1 MEPPAIT
8 LMPETINTSIVEDNL
23 SIDNPT
29 SEISGTPPSAAEAP
43 LVETTPSA
51 AEAPLVET
59 TLIEAEA
66 VRECTDDFC
75 PVNIEHN
82 GPRLFSSAAV
92 GDASIELLK
101 GKIRVPQAKIGTWKH
116 NTYGE
121 VTFTMEKFTEA
132 ITNFENDV
140 LGFEPYLTFG
150 HPIES
155 SDANS
160 YTEFIETAKALDG
173 QRKRGDLEQ
182 LRIEGDML
190 VGYYTPKPEAYD
202 AVSRGEYEYSSGE
215 FLTNFTDKKTGV
227 NRGTVLVRT
236 ALTNAPFIPHREKV
250 VALSQSPQTIAGAV
264 FKLSAVIPEQT
275 ISNQT
280 TMQDEIIMETTETP
294 EPDGATEPSLTVAK
308 DALESMRLSLEAV
321 YEEKL
326 AAMTKAQSDVIATLT
341 KQLETIE
348 EKLSMTQSV
357 AQAYSTEMSVREKAN
372 RAKRL
377 QSRGV
382 PPALIERFSLLADA
396 LQGGSR
402 VIKLS
407 TEAGGERDVTDE
419 LEELLNI
426 AVNSRPVV
434 VQQFGQSAATRPSG
448 LEAQLRELAQKNWDS
463 AKKSKV

>member
-1 MEPPAIT
+1 
-8 LMPETINTSIVEDNL
+8 MPETIDTLIVKDNS

-29 SEISGTPPSAAEAP
+29 FEIPGTPPSAAEAP
-43 LVETTPSA
+43 LVETT
-51 AEAPLVET
+51 
-59 TLIEAEA
+59 LIEVEA
-66 VRECTDDFC
+66 VRECTDNLC

-101 GKIRVPQAKIGTWKH
+101 GKLRVPQAKIGTWKH

-155 SDANS
+155 SDVNS
-160 YTEFIETAKALDG
+160 YDEFIETAEALDG

-190 VGYYTPKPEAYD
+190 VGYYTPKAEAYD

-250 VALSQSPQTIAGAV
+250 VALSQSPQTIAEAV
-264 FKLSAVIPEQT
+264 FKLSAVIPQQT
-275 ISNQT
+275 IPNQT
-280 TMQDEIIMETTETP
+280 TMSNEIIMETTETP
-294 EPDGATEPSLTVAK
+294 ETEPVPATEPSLVAAK

-341 KQLETIE
+341 RQLESIE
-348 EKLSMTQSV
+348 EKLLMTQSV
-357 AQAYSTEMSVREKAN
+357 AQAYSTEVSVREKAR

-377 QSRGV
+377 ESKGV

-396 LQGGSR
+396 LQSGSR

-407 TEAGGERDVTDE
+407 TEAGGERDVTNE
-419 LEELLNI
+419 LEELLDI
-426 AVNSRPVV
+426 AVNSQPVV
-434 VQQFGQSAATRPSG
+434 VQQYGQSAATRPSG

>member
-1 MEPPAIT
+1 
-8 LMPETINTSIVEDNL
+8 MPETIDTFIVKDNS

-29 SEISGTPPSAAEAP
+29 FEIPGTPPSAAEAP
-43 LVETTPSA
+43 LVETT
-51 AEAPLVET
+51 
-59 TLIEAEA
+59 LIEVEA
-66 VRECTDDFC
+66 VRECTDNLC

-101 GKIRVPQAKIGTWKH
+101 GKLRVPQAKIGTWKH

-155 SDANS
+155 SDVNS
-160 YTEFIETAKALDG
+160 YDEFIETAEALDG

-190 VGYYTPKPEAYD
+190 VGYYTPKAEAYD

-250 VALSQSPQTIAGAV
+250 VALSQSPQTIAEAV
-264 FKLSAVIPEQT
+264 FKLSAVIPQQT
-275 ISNQT
+275 IPNQT
-280 TMQDEIIMETTETP
+280 TMSNEIIMETTETP
-294 EPDGATEPSLTVAK
+294 ETEPVPATEPSLVAAK

-341 KQLETIE
+341 RQLESIE
-348 EKLSMTQSV
+348 EKLLMTQSI
-357 AQAYSTEMSVREKAN
+357 AQAYSTEVSVREKAR

-377 QSRGV
+377 ESKGV

-396 LQGGSR
+396 LQSGSR

-407 TEAGGERDVTDE
+407 TEAGGERDVTNE
-419 LEELLNI
+419 LEELLDI
-426 AVNSRPVV
+426 AVNSQPVV
-434 VQQFGQSAATRPSG
+434 VQQYGQSAATRPSG

>member
-1 MEPPAIT
+1 
-8 LMPETINTSIVEDNL
+8 MPETIDTSIVEDNL

-29 SEISGTPPSAAEAP
+29 FEISGTPPSAAEAP
-43 LVETTPSA
+43 LAETTP
-51 AEAPLVET
+51 
-59 TLIEAEA
+59 IEVEA

-101 GKIRVPQAKIGTWKH
+101 GKLRVPQAKIGTWKH

-121 VTFTMEKFTEA
+121 VTFTIEKFTEA

-155 SDANS
+155 FDADS
-160 YTEFIETAKALDG
+160 YNEFIETAEALDA

-202 AVSRGEYEYSSGE
+202 AVSREEYEYSSSE
-215 FLTNFTDKKTGV
+215 FMTNFTDKKTGV

-275 ISNQT
+275 ISSQT
-280 TMQDEIIMETTETP
+280 TMSDEIIMETTEIPGTP
-294 EPDGATEPSLTVAK
+294 EPVPATEPSLVAAK
-308 DALESMRLSLEAV
+308 DALDNMRLSLEAA

-341 KQLETIE
+341 RQLETIE

-357 AQAYSTEMSVREKAN
+357 AQAYSTEVSVREKAN

-396 LQGGSR
+396 LHGGSR

-407 TEAGGERDVTDE
+407 TEAGGERDVTEE

-426 AVNSRPVV
+426 AVNSQPVV

-448 LEAQLRELAQKNWDS
+448 LEAQLHELAQKNWDS

>member
-1 MEPPAIT
+1 MKPPAIT
-8 LMPETINTSIVEDNL
+8 LMPETIDTSIVEDNL
-23 SIDNPT
+23 NTDNPT
-29 SEISGTPPSAAEAP
+29 FKISGTPPSATEAP
-43 LVETTPSA
+43 LAETMPIEVET
-51 AEAPLVET
+51 
-59 TLIEAEA
+59 

-215 FLTNFTDKKTGV
+215 FLTNFTDKKTGL

-250 VALSQSPQTIAGAV
+250 VALSQSPQTIAEAV

-275 ISNQT
+275 ISSQT
-280 TMQDEIIMETTETP
+280 TMPDEIIMETTETL
-294 EPDGATEPSLTVAK
+294 EPVSATEPSLTAAK

-357 AQAYSTEMSVREKAN
+357 AQAYSTEVSVREKAN
-372 RAKRL
+372 RAERL

-396 LQGGSR
+396 LQSGSR

-407 TEAGGERDVTDE
+407 TEAGGERDVTNE

-426 AVNSRPVV
+426 AVNSQPVV
-434 VQQFGQSAATRPSG
+434 VQQFGQSAATRSSG

>member
-1 MEPPAIT
+1 MKPPAIT
-8 LMPETINTSIVEDNL
+8 LMPETIDTSIVEDNL

-29 SEISGTPPSAAEAP
+29 FEISETP
-43 LVETTPSA
+43 PSA

-59 TLIEAEA
+59 TLIEVEA
-66 VRECTDDFC
+66 ARECTDDFC

-101 GKIRVPQAKIGTWKH
+101 GKLRVPQAKIGTWKH

-155 SDANS
+155 SDVNS
-160 YTEFIETAKALDG
+160 YDEFIETAEALDG

-190 VGYYTPKPEAYD
+190 VGYYTPKSEAYD

-215 FLTNFTDKKTGV
+215 FLTNFTDKNTGV

-280 TMQDEIIMETTETP
+280 TMSDEIIMETPETEIDTVP
-294 EPDGATEPSLTVAK
+294 ATEPSLAVAK
-308 DALESMRLSLEAV
+308 DALESMRLNLEAV

-357 AQAYSTEMSVREKAN
+357 AQAYSTEVSVREKAN
-372 RAKRL
+372 RTKRL
-377 QSRGV
+377 QNRGV
-382 PPALIERFSLLADA
+382 LH
-396 LQGGSR
+396 GGSR

-426 AVNSRPVV
+426 AVNSKPVV
-434 VQQFGQSAATRPSG
+434 VQQYGQSAATRPSG

>member
-1 MEPPAIT
+1 
-8 LMPETINTSIVEDNL
+8 MPETIDTFIVKDNS

-29 SEISGTPPSAAEAP
+29 FEIPGTPPSAAEAP
-43 LVETTPSA
+43 LVETT
-51 AEAPLVET
+51 
-59 TLIEAEA
+59 LIEVEA
-66 VRECTDDFC
+66 VRECTDNLC

-101 GKIRVPQAKIGTWKH
+101 GKLRVPQAKIGTWKH

-155 SDANS
+155 SDVNS
-160 YTEFIETAKALDG
+160 YDEFIETAEALDG

-190 VGYYTPKPEAYD
+190 VGYYTPKAEAYD

-250 VALSQSPQTIAGAV
+250 VALSQSPQTIAEAV
-264 FKLSAVIPEQT
+264 FKLSAVIPQQT
-275 ISNQT
+275 IPNQT
-280 TMQDEIIMETTETP
+280 TMSNEIIMETTETP
-294 EPDGATEPSLTVAK
+294 ETEPVPATEPSLVAAK
-308 DALESMRLSLEAV
+308 DVLESMRLSLEAV

-341 KQLETIE
+341 RQLESIE
-348 EKLSMTQSV
+348 EKLLMTQSI
-357 AQAYSTEMSVREKAN
+357 AQAYSTEVSVKEKAR

-377 QSRGV
+377 ESRGV

-396 LQGGSR
+396 LQSGSR

-407 TEAGGERDVTDE
+407 TEAGGERDVTNE

-426 AVNSRPVV
+426 AVNSQPVV
-434 VQQFGQSAATRPSG
+434 VQQYGQSAATRPSG

>member
-1 MEPPAIT
+1 MKPPAIT
-8 LMPETINTSIVEDNL
+8 LMPETIDTSIVEDNL

-29 SEISGTPPSAAEAP
+29 FEISETPPSAAEAP
-43 LVETTPSA
+43 LVETMPI
-51 AEAPLVET
+51 EVET
-59 TLIEAEA
+59 

-275 ISNQT
+275 ISSQT
-280 TMQDEIIMETTETP
+280 TMPDEIIMETTETL
-294 EPDGATEPSLTVAK
+294 EPVSATEPSLTVAK

-326 AAMTKAQSDVIATLT
+326 AAMTKAQSDVIAILT

-357 AQAYSTEMSVREKAN
+357 AQAYSTEVSVREKAN
-372 RAKRL
+372 RAERL

-396 LQGGSR
+396 LQSGSR

-407 TEAGGERDVTDE
+407 TEAGGERDVTNE

-426 AVNSRPVV
+426 AVNSQPVV

>member
-1 MEPPAIT
+1 MKPPAIT
-8 LMPETINTSIVEDNL
+8 LMPETIDTSIVEDNL

-29 SEISGTPPSAAEAP
+29 FEISGPP
-43 LVETTPSA
+43 PSA

-59 TLIEAEA
+59 TLIEVEA
-66 VRECTDDFC
+66 ARECTDDFC

-101 GKIRVPQAKIGTWKH
+101 GKLRVPQAKIGTWKH

-155 SDANS
+155 SDVNS
-160 YTEFIETAKALDG
+160 YDEFIETAEALDG

-190 VGYYTPKPEAYD
+190 VGYYTPKAEAYD

-264 FKLSAVIPEQT
+264 FKLSAVIPQQT
-275 ISNQT
+275 IPNQT
-280 TMQDEIIMETTETP
+280 TMSDDIIMETTETP
-294 EPDGATEPSLTVAK
+294 ETEPVPATEPSLVAAK

-341 KQLETIE
+341 RQLETIE

-357 AQAYSTEMSVREKAN
+357 AQAYSTEVSVREKAR

-377 QSRGV
+377 ESKGV

-396 LQGGSR
+396 LQSGSR

-407 TEAGGERDVTDE
+407 TEAGGERDVTNE
-419 LEELLNI
+419 LEELLDI
-426 AVNSRPVV
+426 AVNSQPVV
-434 VQQFGQSAATRPSG
+434 VQQYGQSAATRPSG

>member
-1 MEPPAIT
+1 MKPPAIT
-8 LMPETINTSIVEDNL
+8 LMPETIDTSIVEDNL
-23 SIDNPT
+23 NTDNPT
-29 SEISGTPPSAAEAP
+29 FKISGTPPSATEAP
-43 LVETTPSA
+43 LAETMPIEVET
-51 AEAPLVET
+51 
-59 TLIEAEA
+59 

-215 FLTNFTDKKTGV
+215 FLTNFTDKKTGL

-250 VALSQSPQTIAGAV
+250 VALSQSPQTIAEAV

-275 ISNQT
+275 ISSQT
-280 TMQDEIIMETTETP
+280 TMPDEIIMETTETL
-294 EPDGATEPSLTVAK
+294 EPVSATEPSLTAAK

-357 AQAYSTEMSVREKAN
+357 AQAYSTEVSVREKAN

-396 LQGGSR
+396 LQSGSR

-407 TEAGGERDVTDE
+407 TEAGGERDVTNE

-426 AVNSRPVV
+426 AVNSQPVV

>member
-1 MEPPAIT
+1 
-8 LMPETINTSIVEDNL
+8 MPETIDTLIVKDNS

-29 SEISGTPPSAAEAP
+29 FEISGGP
-43 LVETTPSA
+43 PSA

-59 TLIEAEA
+59 TLIEVEA
-66 VRECTDDFC
+66 VRECTDDLC

-101 GKIRVPQAKIGTWKH
+101 GKLRVPQAKIGTWKH

-155 SDANS
+155 SDVNS
-160 YTEFIETAKALDG
+160 YDEFIETAEALDG

-190 VGYYTPKPEAYD
+190 VGYYTPKAEAYD

-264 FKLSAVIPEQT
+264 FKLSAVIPQQT
-275 ISNQT
+275 IPNQT
-280 TMQDEIIMETTETP
+280 TMSNEIIMETTETP
-294 EPDGATEPSLTVAK
+294 ETEPVPATEPSLVAAK

-341 KQLETIE
+341 RQLETIE
-348 EKLSMTQSV
+348 EKLLMTQSV
-357 AQAYSTEMSVREKAN
+357 AQAYSTEVSVREKAR

-377 QSRGV
+377 ESRGV

-396 LQGGSR
+396 LQSGSR

-407 TEAGGERDVTDE
+407 TEAGGERDVTNE
-419 LEELLNI
+419 LEELLDI
-426 AVNSRPVV
+426 AVNSQPVV
-434 VQQFGQSAATRPSG
+434 VQQYGQSAATRPSG

>member
-8 LMPETINTSIVEDNL
+8 LMPETIDTSIVEDNL

-29 SEISGTPPSAAEAP
+29 SEISGTPPSAAEAL

-294 EPDGATEPSLTVAK
+294 ESDGATEPSLTATK
-308 DALESMRLSLEAV
+308 DALDSIRLSLEAV

-326 AAMTKAQSDVIATLT
+326 AAMSKAQSDVIDTLT

-357 AQAYSTEMSVREKAN
+357 AQAYSTEVSVREKAD

-377 QSRGV
+377 QSKGV

-396 LQGGSR
+396 LQSGSR

-407 TEAGGERDVTDE
+407 TEAGGERDVTNE

-426 AVNSRPVV
+426 AVNSQPVV

>member
-1 MEPPAIT
+1 
-8 LMPETINTSIVEDNL
+8 MPETIDTFIVKDNS

-29 SEISGTPPSAAEAP
+29 FEISGTPPSAAEAP
-43 LVETTPSA
+43 LVETT
-51 AEAPLVET
+51 
-59 TLIEAEA
+59 LIEVEA
-66 VRECTDDFC
+66 VRECTDDLC

-101 GKIRVPQAKIGTWKH
+101 GKLRVPQAKIGTWKH

-155 SDANS
+155 SDVNS
-160 YTEFIETAKALDG
+160 YDEFIETAEALDG

-190 VGYYTPKPEAYD
+190 VGYYTPKAEAYD

-264 FKLSAVIPEQT
+264 FKLSAVIPQQT
-275 ISNQT
+275 IPNQT
-280 TMQDEIIMETTETP
+280 TMSDEIIMETTETP
-294 EPDGATEPSLTVAK
+294 ETEPVPATEPSLVAAK

-341 KQLETIE
+341 RQLESIE
-348 EKLSMTQSV
+348 EKLLMTQSV
-357 AQAYSTEMSVREKAN
+357 AQAYSTEVSVREKAR

-377 QSRGV
+377 ESRGV

-396 LQGGSR
+396 LQSGSR

-407 TEAGGERDVTDE
+407 TEAGGERDVTNE
-419 LEELLNI
+419 LEELLDI
-426 AVNSRPVV
+426 AVNSQPVV
-434 VQQFGQSAATRPSG
+434 VQQYGQSAATRPSG

>member
-1 MEPPAIT
+1 
-8 LMPETINTSIVEDNL
+8 MPETIDTLIVKDNS

-29 SEISGTPPSAAEAP
+29 FEISGTPPSAAEAP
-43 LVETTPSA
+43 LVETT
-51 AEAPLVET
+51 
-59 TLIEAEA
+59 LIEVEA
-66 VRECTDDFC
+66 VRECTDDLC

-101 GKIRVPQAKIGTWKH
+101 GKLRVPQAKIGTWKH

-155 SDANS
+155 SDVNS
-160 YTEFIETAKALDG
+160 YDEFIETAEALDG

-190 VGYYTPKPEAYD
+190 VGYYTPKAEAYD

-264 FKLSAVIPEQT
+264 FKLSAVIPQQT
-275 ISNQT
+275 IPNQT
-280 TMQDEIIMETTETP
+280 TMSDEIIMETTETP
-294 EPDGATEPSLTVAK
+294 ETEPVPATEPSLVAAK

-341 KQLETIE
+341 RQLESIE
-348 EKLSMTQSV
+348 EKLLMTQSV
-357 AQAYSTEMSVREKAN
+357 AQAYSTEVSVREKAR

-377 QSRGV
+377 ESKGV

-396 LQGGSR
+396 LQSGSR

-407 TEAGGERDVTDE
+407 TEAGGERDVTNE
-419 LEELLNI
+419 LEELLDI
-426 AVNSRPVV
+426 AVNSQPVV
-434 VQQFGQSAATRPSG
+434 VQQYGQSAATRPSG

>member
-1 MEPPAIT
+1 MKPPAIM
-8 LMPETINTSIVEDNL
+8 LMPETIDASIVEDNL

-29 SEISGTPPSAAEAP
+29 FEISETPPSAAEAP
-43 LVETTPSA
+43 SVETTPI
-51 AEAPLVET
+51 EVEV
-59 TLIEAEA
+59 A
-66 VRECTDDFC
+66 RECTDDFC

-101 GKIRVPQAKIGTWKH
+101 GKLRVPQAKIGTWKH

-155 SDANS
+155 SDVDS
-160 YTEFIETAKALDG
+160 YNEFIETAEALDG

-202 AVSRGEYEYSSGE
+202 AVSREEYEYSSSE
-215 FLTNFTDKKTGV
+215 FMTNFTDKKTGV
-227 NRGTVLVRT
+227 NRGTVLIRT

-280 TMQDEIIMETTETP
+280 TMPDEIIMETTETP
-294 EPDGATEPSLTVAK
+294 ETEPVPATEPSLVAAK
-308 DALESMRLSLEAV
+308 DAFENMRLSLEAA

-326 AAMTKAQSDVIATLT
+326 AAMTKTQSDVIATLT
-341 KQLETIE
+341 RQLETIE

-357 AQAYSTEMSVREKAN
+357 AQAYSTEVSVREKAN
-372 RAKRL
+372 RTKRL
-377 QSRGV
+377 QNRGV
-382 PPALIERFSLLADA
+382 PPALIERFSLLVDA
-396 LQGGSR
+396 LHGGSR

-419 LEELLNI
+419 LEELLNT
-426 AVNSRPVV
+426 AVNSQPVV

>member
-1 MEPPAIT
+1 MKPPAIT
-8 LMPETINTSIVEDNL
+8 LMPETIDTSIVEDNL
-23 SIDNPT
+23 NTDNPT
-29 SEISGTPPSAAEAP
+29 FKISGTPPSATEAP
-43 LVETTPSA
+43 LAETMPIEVET
-51 AEAPLVET
+51 
-59 TLIEAEA
+59 

-215 FLTNFTDKKTGV
+215 FLTNFTDKKTGL

-250 VALSQSPQTIAGAV
+250 VALSQSPQTIAEAV

-275 ISNQT
+275 ISSQT
-280 TMQDEIIMETTETP
+280 TMPDEIIMETTETL
-294 EPDGATEPSLTVAK
+294 EPVSATEPSLTVAK

-357 AQAYSTEMSVREKAN
+357 AQAYSTEVSVREKAN
-372 RAKRL
+372 RAERL

-396 LQGGSR
+396 LQSGSR

-407 TEAGGERDVTDE
+407 TEAGGERDVTNE

-426 AVNSRPVV
+426 AVNSQPVV

>member
-1 MEPPAIT
+1 MKPPAIT
-8 LMPETINTSIVEDNL
+8 LMPETIDTSIVEDNL
-23 SIDNPT
+23 NTDNPT
-29 SEISGTPPSAAEAP
+29 FKISGTPPSATEAP
-43 LVETTPSA
+43 LAETMPIEVET
-51 AEAPLVET
+51 
-59 TLIEAEA
+59 

-215 FLTNFTDKKTGV
+215 FLTNFTDKKTGL

-250 VALSQSPQTIAGAV
+250 VALSQSPQTIAEAV

-275 ISNQT
+275 ISSQT
-280 TMQDEIIMETTETP
+280 TMPDEIIMETTETL
-294 EPDGATEPSLTVAK
+294 EPVSATEPSLTAAK

-357 AQAYSTEMSVREKAN
+357 AQAYSTEVSVREKAN
-372 RAKRL
+372 RAERL

-396 LQGGSR
+396 LQSGSR

-407 TEAGGERDVTDE
+407 TEAGGERDVTNE

-426 AVNSRPVV
+426 AVNSQPVV

>member
-1 MEPPAIT
+1 MKPPAIT
-8 LMPETINTSIVEDNL
+8 LMPETIDTSIVEDNL

-29 SEISGTPPSAAEAP
+29 FEISGTPPSAAEAP
-43 LVETTPSA
+43 LAETTP
-51 AEAPLVET
+51 
-59 TLIEAEA
+59 IEVEA

-101 GKIRVPQAKIGTWKH
+101 GKLRVPQAKIGTWKH

-121 VTFTMEKFTEA
+121 VTFTIEKFTEA

-155 SDANS
+155 FDADS
-160 YTEFIETAKALDG
+160 YNEFIETAEALDA

-202 AVSRGEYEYSSGE
+202 AVSREEYEYSSSE
-215 FLTNFTDKKTGV
+215 FMTNFTDKKTGV

-275 ISNQT
+275 ISSQT
-280 TMQDEIIMETTETP
+280 TMSDEIIMETTEIPGTP
-294 EPDGATEPSLTVAK
+294 EPVPATEPSLVAAK
-308 DALESMRLSLEAV
+308 DALDNMRLSLEAA

-341 KQLETIE
+341 RQLETIE

-357 AQAYSTEMSVREKAN
+357 AQAYSTEVSVREKAN

-396 LQGGSR
+396 LHGGSR

-407 TEAGGERDVTDE
+407 TEAGGERDVTEE

-426 AVNSRPVV
+426 AVNSQPVV

-448 LEAQLRELAQKNWDS
+448 LEAQLHELAQKNWDS

>member
-1 MEPPAIT
+1 MKPPAIT
-8 LMPETINTSIVEDNL
+8 LMPETIDTSIVEDNL
-23 SIDNPT
+23 NTDNPT
-29 SEISGTPPSAAEAP
+29 FKISGTPPSATEAP
-43 LVETTPSA
+43 LAETMPIEVET
-51 AEAPLVET
+51 
-59 TLIEAEA
+59 

-155 SDANS
+155 SDVNS
-160 YTEFIETAKALDG
+160 YDEFIETAEALDG

-190 VGYYTPKPEAYD
+190 VGYYTPKAEAYD

-215 FLTNFTDKKTGV
+215 FLTNFTDKKTGL

-250 VALSQSPQTIAGAV
+250 VALSQSPQTIAEAV

-275 ISNQT
+275 ISSQT
-280 TMQDEIIMETTETP
+280 TMPDEIIMETTETL
-294 EPDGATEPSLTVAK
+294 EPVSATEPSLTAAK

-341 KQLETIE
+341 RQLESIE
-348 EKLSMTQSV
+348 EKLLMTQSV
-357 AQAYSTEMSVREKAN
+357 AQAYSTEVSVREKAR

-377 QSRGV
+377 ESRGV

-396 LQGGSR
+396 LQSGSR

-407 TEAGGERDVTDE
+407 TEAGGERDVINE

-426 AVNSRPVV
+426 AVISKPVE
-434 VQQFGQSAATRPSG
+434 VQQYGQSAATRPSG

>member
-1 MEPPAIT
+1 
-8 LMPETINTSIVEDNL
+8 MPETIDTFIVKDNS

-29 SEISGTPPSAAEAP
+29 FEIPGTPPSAAEAP
-43 LVETTPSA
+43 LVETT
-51 AEAPLVET
+51 
-59 TLIEAEA
+59 LIEVEA
-66 VRECTDDFC
+66 VRECTDNLC

-101 GKIRVPQAKIGTWKH
+101 GKLRVPQAKIGTWKH

-155 SDANS
+155 SGVNS
-160 YTEFIETAKALDG
+160 YDEFIETAEALDG

-190 VGYYTPKPEAYD
+190 VGYYTPKAEAYD

-250 VALSQSPQTIAGAV
+250 VALSQSPQTIAEAV
-264 FKLSAVIPEQT
+264 FKLSAVIPQQT
-275 ISNQT
+275 IPNQT
-280 TMQDEIIMETTETP
+280 TMSNEIIMETTETP
-294 EPDGATEPSLTVAK
+294 ETEPVPATEPSLVAAK

-341 KQLETIE
+341 RQLESIE
-348 EKLSMTQSV
+348 EKLLMTQSV
-357 AQAYSTEMSVREKAN
+357 AQAYSTEVSVREKAR

-377 QSRGV
+377 ESKGV

-396 LQGGSR
+396 LQSGSR

-407 TEAGGERDVTDE
+407 TEAGGERDVTNE
-419 LEELLNI
+419 LEELLDI
-426 AVNSRPVV
+426 AVNSQPVV
-434 VQQFGQSAATRPSG
+434 VQQYGQSAATRPSG

>member
-1 MEPPAIT
+1 
-8 LMPETINTSIVEDNL
+8 MPETIDTFIVKDNS

-29 SEISGTPPSAAEAP
+29 FEIPGTPPSAAEAP
-43 LVETTPSA
+43 LVETT
-51 AEAPLVET
+51 
-59 TLIEAEA
+59 LIEVEA
-66 VRECTDDFC
+66 VRECTDNLC

-101 GKIRVPQAKIGTWKH
+101 GKLRVPQAKIGTWKH

-155 SDANS
+155 SGVNS
-160 YTEFIETAKALDG
+160 YDEFIETAEALDG

-190 VGYYTPKPEAYD
+190 VGYYTPKAEAYD

-250 VALSQSPQTIAGAV
+250 VALSQSPQTIAEAV
-264 FKLSAVIPEQT
+264 FKLSAVIPQQT
-275 ISNQT
+275 IPNQT
-280 TMQDEIIMETTETP
+280 TMSNEIIMETTETP
-294 EPDGATEPSLTVAK
+294 ETEPVPATEPSLVAAK

-341 KQLETIE
+341 RQLESIE
-348 EKLSMTQSV
+348 EKLLMTQSI
-357 AQAYSTEMSVREKAN
+357 AQAYSTEVSVKEKAR

-377 QSRGV
+377 ESKGV

-396 LQGGSR
+396 LQSGSR

-407 TEAGGERDVTDE
+407 TEAGGERDVTNE
-419 LEELLNI
+419 LEELLDI
-426 AVNSRPVV
+426 AVNSQPVV
-434 VQQFGQSAATRPSG
+434 VQQYGQSAATRPSG
-448 LEAQLRELAQKNWDS
+448 LETQLRELAQKNWDS

>member
-1 MEPPAIT
+1 
-8 LMPETINTSIVEDNL
+8 MPETIDTLIVKDNS

-29 SEISGTPPSAAEAP
+29 FEISGTPPSAAEAP
-43 LVETTPSA
+43 LVETT
-51 AEAPLVET
+51 
-59 TLIEAEA
+59 LIEVEA
-66 VRECTDDFC
+66 VRECTDDLC

-101 GKIRVPQAKIGTWKH
+101 GKLRVPQAKIGTWKH

-155 SDANS
+155 SDVNS
-160 YTEFIETAKALDG
+160 YDEFIETAEALDG

-190 VGYYTPKPEAYD
+190 VGYYTPKAEAYD

-264 FKLSAVIPEQT
+264 FKLSAVIPQQT
-275 ISNQT
+275 IPNQT
-280 TMQDEIIMETTETP
+280 TMSDEIIMETTETP
-294 EPDGATEPSLTVAK
+294 ETEPVPATEPSLVAAK

-341 KQLETIE
+341 RQLETIE
-348 EKLSMTQSV
+348 EKLLMTQSV
-357 AQAYSTEMSVREKAN
+357 AQAYSTEVSVREKAR

-377 QSRGV
+377 ESRGV

-396 LQGGSR
+396 LQSGSR

-407 TEAGGERDVTDE
+407 TEAGGERDVTNE
-419 LEELLNI
+419 LEELLDI
-426 AVNSRPVV
+426 AVNSQPVV
-434 VQQFGQSAATRPSG
+434 VQQYGQSAATRPSG

>member
-1 MEPPAIT
+1 M
-8 LMPETINTSIVEDNL
+8 LMPETIDTSIVEDKLTINNL
-23 SIDNPT
+23 T
-29 SEISGTPPSAAEAP
+29 FEVSGTTPNEAEAP
-43 LVETTPSA
+43 S
-51 AEAPLVET
+51 VET
-59 TLIEAEA
+59 TLIKVEAS
-66 VRECTDDFC
+66 RECTDDLC
-75 PVNIEHN
+75 PTNIEPD

-101 GKIRVPQAKIGTWKH
+101 GKLRVPQAKIGTWKH

-132 ITNFENDV
+132 VTNFENDV

-155 SDANS
+155 SDVNS
-160 YTEFIETAKALDG
+160 YDEFIETAEALDG

-280 TMQDEIIMETTETP
+280 TMPDEIIMETPETETD
-294 EPDGATEPSLTVAK
+294 EATEPSLAAAK
-308 DALESMRLSLEAV
+308 DALENMRVSLEAV

-326 AAMTKAQSDVIATLT
+326 AAMTKAQADVIATLT

-348 EKLSMTQSV
+348 EKLDLTQSV
-357 AQAYSTEMSVREKAN
+357 AQAYSTEVSVREKAN

-396 LQGGSR
+396 LYSGSR

-426 AVNSRPVV
+426 AVNSKPVV
-434 VQQFGQSAATRPSG
+434 VQQFGQSAATRSSG

>member
-1 MEPPAIT
+1 
-8 LMPETINTSIVEDNL
+8 MPETIDTFIVKDNS

-29 SEISGTPPSAAEAP
+29 FEIPGTPPSAAEAP
-43 LVETTPSA
+43 LVETT
-51 AEAPLVET
+51 
-59 TLIEAEA
+59 LIEVEA
-66 VRECTDDFC
+66 VRECTDNLC

-101 GKIRVPQAKIGTWKH
+101 GKLRVPQAKIGTWKH

-155 SDANS
+155 SDVNS
-160 YTEFIETAKALDG
+160 YDEFIETAEALDG

-190 VGYYTPKPEAYD
+190 VGYYTPKAEAYD

-250 VALSQSPQTIAGAV
+250 VALSQSPQTIAEAV
-264 FKLSAVIPEQT
+264 FKLSAVIPQQT
-275 ISNQT
+275 IPNQT
-280 TMQDEIIMETTETP
+280 TMSNDIIMETTETP
-294 EPDGATEPSLTVAK
+294 ETEPVPATEPSLVAAK

-341 KQLETIE
+341 RQLESIE
-348 EKLSMTQSV
+348 EKLLMTQSV
-357 AQAYSTEMSVREKAN
+357 AQAYSTEVSVREKAR

-377 QSRGV
+377 ESKGV

-396 LQGGSR
+396 LQSGSR

-407 TEAGGERDVTDE
+407 TEAGGERDVTNE
-419 LEELLNI
+419 LEELLDI
-426 AVNSRPVV
+426 AVNSQPVV
-434 VQQFGQSAATRPSG
+434 VQQYGQSAATRPSG

>member
-43 LVETTPSA
+43 LVETT
-51 AEAPLVET
+51 
-59 TLIEAEA
+59 LIEVEA

-294 EPDGATEPSLTVAK
+294 EPDEATEPSLTATK
-308 DALESMRLSLEAV
+308 DALDSIRLSLEAV

-326 AAMTKAQSDVIATLT
+326 AAMSKAQSDVIDTLT

-357 AQAYSTEMSVREKAN
+357 AQAYSTEVSVREKAD

-426 AVNSRPVV
+426 AVNSQPVV

>member
-1 MEPPAIT
+1 MKPPAIT
-8 LMPETINTSIVEDNL
+8 LMPETIDTSIVEDNL

-29 SEISGTPPSAAEAP
+29 FEISETPPSA
-43 LVETTPSA
+43 T
-51 AEAPLVET
+51 EAPLVET
-59 TLIEAEA
+59 TLIEIEA
-66 VRECTDDFC
+66 AKECTDDFC

-101 GKIRVPQAKIGTWKH
+101 GKLRVPQAKIGTWKH
-116 NTYGE
+116 NIYGE

-155 SDANS
+155 SDVNS
-160 YTEFIETAKALDG
+160 YDEFIETAEALDG

-190 VGYYTPKPEAYD
+190 VGYYTPKSEAYD

-215 FLTNFTDKKTGV
+215 FLTNFTDKNTGV

-280 TMQDEIIMETTETP
+280 TMSDEIIMETPETEIDTVP
-294 EPDGATEPSLTVAK
+294 ATEPSLAVAK
-308 DALESMRLSLEAV
+308 DALESMRLNLEAV

-341 KQLETIE
+341 KQLEAIE

-357 AQAYSTEMSVREKAN
+357 AQAYSTEVSVREKAN
-372 RAKRL
+372 RTKRL

-396 LQGGSR
+396 LHGGSR

-426 AVNSRPVV
+426 AVNSKPVV
-434 VQQFGQSAATRPSG
+434 VQQYGQSAATRPSG

>member
-8 LMPETINTSIVEDNL
+8 LMPETIDTSIVEDNL

-29 SEISGTPPSAAEAP
+29 FEISETPPSA
-43 LVETTPSA
+43 T
-51 AEAPLVET
+51 EAPLVET
-59 TLIEAEA
+59 TLIEVEA
-66 VRECTDDFC
+66 ARECTDDFC

-101 GKIRVPQAKIGTWKH
+101 GKLRVPQAKIGTWKH

-155 SDANS
+155 SDVNS
-160 YTEFIETAKALDG
+160 YDEFIETAEALDG
-173 QRKRGDLEQ
+173 QRKRGNLEQ

-190 VGYYTPKPEAYD
+190 VGYYTPKSEAYD
-202 AVSRGEYEYSSGE
+202 AVSRGENEYSSGE
-215 FLTNFTDKKTGV
+215 FLTNFTDKNTGV

-280 TMQDEIIMETTETP
+280 TMSDEIIMETPETEIDTVP
-294 EPDGATEPSLTVAK
+294 ATEPSLAVAK
-308 DALESMRLSLEAV
+308 DALESMRLNLEAV

-357 AQAYSTEMSVREKAN
+357 AQAYSTEVSVIEKTN
-372 RAKRL
+372 RAKIGRAH
-377 QSRGV
+377 V
-382 PPALIERFSLLADA
+382 
-396 LQGGSR
+396 
-402 VIKLS
+402 
-407 TEAGGERDVTDE
+407 
-419 LEELLNI
+419 
-426 AVNSRPVV
+426 
-434 VQQFGQSAATRPSG
+434 
-448 LEAQLRELAQKNWDS
+448 
-463 AKKSKV
+463 

>member
-1 MEPPAIT
+1 MKPPAIT
-8 LMPETINTSIVEDNL
+8 LMPETIDTSIVEDNL
-23 SIDNPT
+23 NTDNPT
-29 SEISGTPPSAAEAP
+29 FKISGTPPSATEAP
-43 LVETTPSA
+43 LAETMPIEVET
-51 AEAPLVET
+51 
-59 TLIEAEA
+59 

-160 YTEFIETAKALDG
+160 YTEFIETAEALDG

-215 FLTNFTDKKTGV
+215 FLTNFTDKKTGL

-250 VALSQSPQTIAGAV
+250 VALSQSPQTIAEAV

-275 ISNQT
+275 ISSQT
-280 TMQDEIIMETTETP
+280 TMPDEIIMETTETL
-294 EPDGATEPSLTVAK
+294 EPVSATEPSLTAAK

-357 AQAYSTEMSVREKAN
+357 AQAYSTEVSVREKAN
-372 RAKRL
+372 RAERL

-396 LQGGSR
+396 LQSGSR

-407 TEAGGERDVTDE
+407 TEAGGERDVTNE

-426 AVNSRPVV
+426 AVNSQPVV

>member
-1 MEPPAIT
+1 M
-8 LMPETINTSIVEDNL
+8 LMPETIDASIVEDNL

-29 SEISGTPPSAAEAP
+29 FEISETPPSAAEAP
-43 LVETTPSA
+43 SVETTPI
-51 AEAPLVET
+51 EVEV
-59 TLIEAEA
+59 A
-66 VRECTDDFC
+66 RECTDDFC

-101 GKIRVPQAKIGTWKH
+101 GKLRVPQAKIGTWKH

-155 SDANS
+155 SDVDS
-160 YTEFIETAKALDG
+160 YNEFIETAEALDG

-202 AVSRGEYEYSSGE
+202 AVSREEYEYSSSE
-215 FLTNFTDKKTGV
+215 FMTNFTDKKTGV
-227 NRGTVLVRT
+227 NRGTVLIRT

-280 TMQDEIIMETTETP
+280 TMPDEIIMETTETP
-294 EPDGATEPSLTVAK
+294 ETEPVPATEPSLVAAK
-308 DALESMRLSLEAV
+308 DAFENMRLSLEAA

-326 AAMTKAQSDVIATLT
+326 AAMTKTQSDVIATLT
-341 KQLETIE
+341 RQLETIE

-357 AQAYSTEMSVREKAN
+357 AQAYSTEVSVREKAN
-372 RAKRL
+372 RTKRL
-377 QSRGV
+377 QNRGV
-382 PPALIERFSLLADA
+382 PPALIERFSLLVDA
-396 LQGGSR
+396 LHGGSR

-419 LEELLNI
+419 LEELLNT
-426 AVNSRPVV
+426 AVNSQPVV

>member
-1 MEPPAIT
+1 M
-8 LMPETINTSIVEDNL
+8 LMPETIDTSIVEDKLTINNL
-23 SIDNPT
+23 T
-29 SEISGTPPSAAEAP
+29 FEVSGTTPNEAEAP
-43 LVETTPSA
+43 S
-51 AEAPLVET
+51 VET
-59 TLIEAEA
+59 TLIKVEAS
-66 VRECTDDFC
+66 RECTDDLC
-75 PVNIEHN
+75 PTNIEPD

-101 GKIRVPQAKIGTWKH
+101 GKLRVPQAKIGTWKH

-132 ITNFENDV
+132 VTNFENDV

-155 SDANS
+155 SDVNS
-160 YTEFIETAKALDG
+160 YDEFIETAEALDG

-280 TMQDEIIMETTETP
+280 TMPDEIIMETPETETD
-294 EPDGATEPSLTVAK
+294 EATEPSLAAAK
-308 DALESMRLSLEAV
+308 DALENMRVSLEAV

-326 AAMTKAQSDVIATLT
+326 AAMTKAQADVIATLT

-348 EKLSMTQSV
+348 EKLDLTQSV
-357 AQAYSTEMSVREKAN
+357 AQAYSTEVSVREKAN

-396 LQGGSR
+396 LYSGSR

-426 AVNSRPVV
+426 AVNSKPVV

-448 LEAQLRELAQKNWDS
+448 LEAQLRELAQKNWDA

>member
-1 MEPPAIT
+1 M
-8 LMPETINTSIVEDNL
+8 LMPETIDTSIVEDKLTINNL
-23 SIDNPT
+23 T
-29 SEISGTPPSAAEAP
+29 FEVSGTTPNEAEAP
-43 LVETTPSA
+43 S
-51 AEAPLVET
+51 VET
-59 TLIEAEA
+59 TLIKVEAS
-66 VRECTDDFC
+66 RECTDDLC
-75 PVNIEHN
+75 PTNIEPD

-101 GKIRVPQAKIGTWKH
+101 GKLRVPQAKIGTWKH

-132 ITNFENDV
+132 VTNFENDV

-155 SDANS
+155 SDVNS
-160 YTEFIETAKALDG
+160 YDEFIETAEALDG

-280 TMQDEIIMETTETP
+280 TMPDEIIMETTETP
-294 EPDGATEPSLTVAK
+294 ETEPVPATEPSLVAAK
-308 DALESMRLSLEAV
+308 DALENMRLSLEAA

-326 AAMTKAQSDVIATLT
+326 AAMTKTQSDVIATLT
-341 KQLETIE
+341 RQLETIE

-357 AQAYSTEMSVREKAN
+357 AQAYSTEVSVREKAN

-396 LQGGSR
+396 LYSGSR

-426 AVNSRPVV
+426 AVNSKPVV
-434 VQQFGQSAATRPSG
+434 VQQFGQSAATRSSG

>member
-1 MEPPAIT
+1 MKPPAIT
-8 LMPETINTSIVEDNL
+8 LMPETIDTSIVEDNL

-29 SEISGTPPSAAEAP
+29 SEISGTPPSATEAP
-43 LVETTPSA
+43 LAETMPIEVET
-51 AEAPLVET
+51 
-59 TLIEAEA
+59 

-275 ISNQT
+275 ISSQT
-280 TMQDEIIMETTETP
+280 TMPDEIIMETTETL
-294 EPDGATEPSLTVAK
+294 EPVSATEPSLTVAK

-326 AAMTKAQSDVIATLT
+326 AAMTKAQSDVIAILT

-357 AQAYSTEMSVREKAN
+357 AQAYSTEVSVREKAN
-372 RAKRL
+372 RAERL

-396 LQGGSR
+396 LQSGSR

-407 TEAGGERDVTDE
+407 TEAGGERDVTNE

-426 AVNSRPVV
+426 AVNSQPVV

>member
-29 SEISGTPPSAAEAP
+29 SEISGTPPSAAEAL

-294 EPDGATEPSLTVAK
+294 ESDGATEPSLTATK
-308 DALESMRLSLEAV
+308 DALDSIRLSLEAV

-326 AAMTKAQSDVIATLT
+326 AAMSKAQSDVIDTLT

-357 AQAYSTEMSVREKAN
+357 AQAYSTEVSVREKAD

-377 QSRGV
+377 QSKGV

-396 LQGGSR
+396 LQSGSR

-407 TEAGGERDVTDE
+407 TEAGGERDVTNE

-426 AVNSRPVV
+426 AVNSQPVV

>member
-1 MEPPAIT
+1 
-8 LMPETINTSIVEDNL
+8 MPETIDTFIVKDNS

-29 SEISGTPPSAAEAP
+29 FEIPGTPPSAAEAP
-43 LVETTPSA
+43 LVETT
-51 AEAPLVET
+51 
-59 TLIEAEA
+59 LIEVEA
-66 VRECTDDFC
+66 VRECTDNLC

-101 GKIRVPQAKIGTWKH
+101 GKLRVPQAKIGTWKH

-155 SDANS
+155 SDVNS
-160 YTEFIETAKALDG
+160 YDEFIETAEALDG

-190 VGYYTPKPEAYD
+190 VGYYTPKAEAYD

-250 VALSQSPQTIAGAV
+250 VALSQSPQTIAEAV
-264 FKLSAVIPEQT
+264 FKLSAVIPQQT
-275 ISNQT
+275 IPNQT
-280 TMQDEIIMETTETP
+280 TMSNEIIMETTETP
-294 EPDGATEPSLTVAK
+294 ETEPVPATEPSLVAAK

-326 AAMTKAQSDVIATLT
+326 AAMTKTQSDVIATLT
-341 KQLETIE
+341 RQLESIE
-348 EKLSMTQSV
+348 EKLLMTQSI
-357 AQAYSTEMSVREKAN
+357 AQAYSTEVSVKEKAR

-377 QSRGV
+377 ESKGV

-396 LQGGSR
+396 LQSGSR

-407 TEAGGERDVTDE
+407 TEAGGERDVTNE
-419 LEELLNI
+419 LEELLDI
-426 AVNSRPVV
+426 AVNSQPVV
-434 VQQFGQSAATRPSG
+434 VQQYGQSAATRPSG
-448 LEAQLRELAQKNWDS
+448 LETQLRELAQKNWDS

>member
-1 MEPPAIT
+1 MI
-8 LMPETINTSIVEDNL
+8 
-23 SIDNPT
+23 
-29 SEISGTPPSAAEAP
+29 
-43 LVETTPSA
+43 ETTPSA
-51 AEAPLVET
+51 AEAPLIET
-59 TLIEAEA
+59 TLIDVEA

-101 GKIRVPQAKIGTWKH
+101 GKLRVPQAKIGTWKH

-121 VTFTMEKFTEA
+121 VTFTIEKFTEA

-155 SDANS
+155 SDVDS
-160 YTEFIETAKALDG
+160 YDEFIEIAEALDG

-294 EPDGATEPSLTVAK
+294 EPDGATEPSLAASK
-308 DALESMRLSLEAV
+308 DALDSMRLSLEAV
-321 YEEKL
+321 YEERL
-326 AAMTKAQSDVIATLT
+326 AAMSKAQSDVIATLT

-357 AQAYSTEMSVREKAN
+357 AQAYSTEVSVREKAN

-377 QSRGV
+377 QSKGV

-426 AVNSRPVV
+426 AVNSQPVV

-463 AKKSKV
+463 AKKSKI

>member
-1 MEPPAIT
+1 
-8 LMPETINTSIVEDNL
+8 MPETIDTSIVEDNL
-23 SIDNPT
+23 NTDNPT
-29 SEISGTPPSAAEAP
+29 FKISGTPPSATEAP
-43 LVETTPSA
+43 LAETMPIEVET
-51 AEAPLVET
+51 
-59 TLIEAEA
+59 

-215 FLTNFTDKKTGV
+215 FLTNFTDKKTGL

-250 VALSQSPQTIAGAV
+250 VALSQSPQTIAEAV

-275 ISNQT
+275 ISSQT
-280 TMQDEIIMETTETP
+280 TMPDEIIMETTETL
-294 EPDGATEPSLTVAK
+294 EPVSATEPSLTAAK

-357 AQAYSTEMSVREKAN
+357 AQAYSTEVSVREKAN

-396 LQGGSR
+396 LQSGSR

-407 TEAGGERDVTDE
+407 TEAGGERDVTNE

-426 AVNSRPVV
+426 AVNSQPVV

>member
-1 MEPPAIT
+1 
-8 LMPETINTSIVEDNL
+8 MPETIDTLIVKDNS

-29 SEISGTPPSAAEAP
+29 FEISGTPPSAAEAP
-43 LVETTPSA
+43 LVETT
-51 AEAPLVET
+51 
-59 TLIEAEA
+59 LIEVEA
-66 VRECTDDFC
+66 VRECTDDLC

-101 GKIRVPQAKIGTWKH
+101 GKLRVPQAKIGTWKH

-155 SDANS
+155 SDVNS
-160 YTEFIETAKALDG
+160 YDEFIETAEALDG

-190 VGYYTPKPEAYD
+190 VGYYTPKAEAYD

-264 FKLSAVIPEQT
+264 FKLSAVIPQQT
-275 ISNQT
+275 IPNQT
-280 TMQDEIIMETTETP
+280 TMSDDIIMETTETP
-294 EPDGATEPSLTVAK
+294 ETEPVPATEPSLVAAK

-341 KQLETIE
+341 RQLETIE

-357 AQAYSTEMSVREKAN
+357 AQAYSTEVSVREKAR

-377 QSRGV
+377 ESKGV

-396 LQGGSR
+396 LQSGSR

-407 TEAGGERDVTDE
+407 TEAGGERDVTNE
-419 LEELLNI
+419 LEELLDI
-426 AVNSRPVV
+426 AVNSQPVV
-434 VQQFGQSAATRPSG
+434 VQQYGQSAATRPSG

>member
-1 MEPPAIT
+1 
-8 LMPETINTSIVEDNL
+8 MPETIDTFIVKDNS

-29 SEISGTPPSAAEAP
+29 FEISGGPPSAAEAP
-43 LVETTPSA
+43 LVD
-51 AEAPLVET
+51 T
-59 TLIEAEA
+59 TLIEVEA
-66 VRECTDDFC
+66 VRECTDDLC

-101 GKIRVPQAKIGTWKH
+101 GKLRVPQAKIGTWKH

-155 SDANS
+155 SDVNS
-160 YTEFIETAKALDG
+160 YDEFIETAEALDG

-190 VGYYTPKPEAYD
+190 VGYYTPKAEAYD

-264 FKLSAVIPEQT
+264 FKLSAVIPQQT
-275 ISNQT
+275 IPNQT
-280 TMQDEIIMETTETP
+280 TMSDEIIMETTETP
-294 EPDGATEPSLTVAK
+294 ETEPVPATEPSLVAAK

-341 KQLETIE
+341 RQLETIE
-348 EKLSMTQSV
+348 EKLLMTQSV
-357 AQAYSTEMSVREKAN
+357 AQAYSTEVSVREKAR

-377 QSRGV
+377 ESRGV

-396 LQGGSR
+396 LQSGSR

-407 TEAGGERDVTDE
+407 TEAGGERDVTNE

-426 AVNSRPVV
+426 AVNSQPVV
-434 VQQFGQSAATRPSG
+434 VQQYGQSAATRPSG

>member
-1 MEPPAIT
+1 
-8 LMPETINTSIVEDNL
+8 MPETIDTLIVKDNS

-29 SEISGTPPSAAEAP
+29 FEISGTPPSAAEAP
-43 LVETTPSA
+43 LVETT
-51 AEAPLVET
+51 
-59 TLIEAEA
+59 LIEVEA
-66 VRECTDDFC
+66 VRERTDDLC

-101 GKIRVPQAKIGTWKH
+101 GKLRVPQAKIGTWKH

-155 SDANS
+155 SDVNS
-160 YTEFIETAKALDG
+160 YDEFIETAEALDG

-190 VGYYTPKPEAYD
+190 VGYYTPKAEAYD

-264 FKLSAVIPEQT
+264 FKLSAVIPQQT
-275 ISNQT
+275 IPNQT
-280 TMQDEIIMETTETP
+280 TMSDEIIMETTETP
-294 EPDGATEPSLTVAK
+294 ETEPVPATEPSLVAAK

-341 KQLETIE
+341 RQLESIE
-348 EKLSMTQSV
+348 EKLLMTQSV
-357 AQAYSTEMSVREKAN
+357 AQAYSTEVSVREKAR

-377 QSRGV
+377 ESKGV

-396 LQGGSR
+396 LQSGSR

-407 TEAGGERDVTDE
+407 TEAGGERDVTNE
-419 LEELLNI
+419 LEELLDI
-426 AVNSRPVV
+426 AVNSQPVV
-434 VQQFGQSAATRPSG
+434 VQQYGQSAATRPSG

>member
-1 MEPPAIT
+1 
-8 LMPETINTSIVEDNL
+8 MPETIDTFIVKDNS

-29 SEISGTPPSAAEAP
+29 FEIPGTPPSAAEAP
-43 LVETTPSA
+43 LVETT
-51 AEAPLVET
+51 
-59 TLIEAEA
+59 LIEVEA
-66 VRECTDDFC
+66 VRECTDNLC

-101 GKIRVPQAKIGTWKH
+101 GKLRVPQAKIGTWKH

-155 SDANS
+155 SDVNS
-160 YTEFIETAKALDG
+160 YDEFIETAEALDG

-190 VGYYTPKPEAYD
+190 VGYYTPKAEAYD

-250 VALSQSPQTIAGAV
+250 VALSQSPQTIAEAV
-264 FKLSAVIPEQT
+264 FKLSAVIPQQT
-275 ISNQT
+275 IPNQT
-280 TMQDEIIMETTETP
+280 TMSNEIIMETTETP
-294 EPDGATEPSLTVAK
+294 ETEPVPATEPSLVAAK
-308 DALESMRLSLEAV
+308 DALESMRLSLEAA

-341 KQLETIE
+341 RQLESIE
-348 EKLSMTQSV
+348 EKLLMTQSV
-357 AQAYSTEMSVREKAN
+357 AQAYSTEVSVREKAR

-377 QSRGV
+377 ESRGV

-396 LQGGSR
+396 LQSGSR

-407 TEAGGERDVTDE
+407 TEAGGERDVTNE

-426 AVNSRPVV
+426 AVNSQPVV